1 MAFKVGLKG
10 GIFAVKRLQQLTDIQ
25 DASGRWRDE
34 TVEEMKQRFYIEIHA
49 LWRLDGT
56 VHEHLLTML
65 TAFEHQKHLMFVFP
79 WADIHLKSFWS
90 DENSWNWDA
99 ATFKWTLQQMHGI
112 MGAIDKLHE
121 PTHLHSLKLEPED
134 RFGLHADIKPD
145 NILFFKSEKHPR
157 GILVVSDFGLSS
169 FHRQVSRSNIPNQ
182 KIPGVPEYRPPEC
195 DIEGG
200 KISRKYDI
208 WTLGCL
214 FLEMVTWLMGGNNL
228 LKRLEEKAYSLYIT
242 GGERKMFYQIKVVK
256 EEEDDVP
263 IRSEFVRAST
273 VTSCLLIASC

>member
-1 MAFKVGLKG
+1 M
-10 GIFAVKRLQQLTDIQ
+10 KRLQQLTDIQ
-25 DASGRWRDE
+25 DASGRWRNE
-34 TVEEMKQRFYIEIHA
+34 TVEEMKKRFYIEIDA

-65 TAFEHQKHLMFVFP
+65 TAFEHQGHLMFVFP
-79 WADIHLKSFWS
+79 WAEIHLKSFWS
-90 DENSWNWDA
+90 DENSWNCDA
-99 ATFKWTLQQMHGI
+99 ATFEWILKQIHGI

-121 PTHLHSLKLEPED
+121 PTHLHTLKSEPED

-145 NILFFKSEKHPR
+145 NILLFKSEKHPR

-200 KISRKYDI
+200 KISRRYDI

-214 FLEMVTWLMGGNNL
+214 FLEMVTWLMGGSHL
-228 LKRLEEKAYSLYIT
+228 LKILDEKAYALYIT
-242 GGERKMFYQIKVVK
+242 GGQRKMFYQIKEVK
-256 EEEDDVP
+256 EEEDDTP
-263 IRSEFVRAST
+263 IRREFVRVST
-273 VTSCLLIASC
+273 VPSC